1 MSREVQAEGLFTQRA
16 QPFIRAVCVGD
27 GGVCWFPCVWD
38 LRFALIDSVTPLFIH
53 YHTHNLFM
61 PCSVF
66 FFIHGGSSVEGCSL
80 IKRW

>member
-1 MSREVQAEGLFTQRA
+1 MSREVLAEGVFTQGA

-27 GGVCWFPCVWD
+27 GGVRWFPCVWD

-66 FFIHGGSSVEGCSL
+66 FYS
-80 IKRW
+80 RWQFS